1 MNNVVHIDNWAG
13 RTRLRRQRLA
23 TDQQREARLR
33 ERSQRLHALLYGAGW
48 PPAGGA
54 A

>member
-1 MNNVVHIDNWAG
+1 MSNVVHIDNWAG
-13 RTRLRRQRLA
+13 RTRLRRERLA
-23 TDQQREARLR
+23 AEQKRESRER
-33 ERSQRLHALLYGAGW
+33 ERSERLHALLNRAGW